1 MQRRTCNPLHNHRLF
16 ITTLRIRYQTLE
28 FGNNIDLHVRSLRDT
43 EQFSDV
49 GGVAEALGISSAMW
63 PLFGIVW
70 ASGEILAHLMLDYEI
85 EGRRVLEVGCGLA
98 LASLILNRRSADIT
112 ATDFH
117 PEAANFLHENVKL
130 NTGKT
135 IPFIRTSWIDE
146 SSALGKYDLIIG
158 SDILYERR
166 LVHPLADFIDQ
177 HANPTCEVII
187 IDPGRGNHA
196 HFSKKMVTL
205 GYAHTQR
212 KPTNIDYLDKPFKG
226 RILRYL
232 R

>member
-16 ITTLRIRYQTLE
+16 ISTLRVRYQTLE
-28 FGNNIDLHVRSLRDT
+28 FDGNVDLHIRSLRDT
-43 EQFSDV
+43 EQFSDID
-49 GGVAEALGISSAMW
+49 GVAEKLGISSAMW

-70 ASGEILAHLMLDYEI
+70 ASGEILAHLMLNYEI
-85 EGRRVLEVGCGLA
+85 AGRRVLEVGCGLA

-117 PEAANFLHENVKL
+117 PEAANFLRENVKL

-135 IPFIRTSWIDE
+135 IPFIRTGWKDSI
-146 SSALGKYDLIIG
+146 SSLGKYDLIIG

-166 LVHPLADFIDQ
+166 LIYPLADFINQ
-177 HANPTCEVII
+177 HANPTCEIVIV
-187 IDPGRGNHA
+187 DPGRGNHA
-196 HFSKKMVTL
+196 YFSKKMVSL

-212 KPTNIDYLDKPFKG
+212 KPTNLDYLEKPFKG

>member
-1 MQRRTCNPLHNHRLF
+1 
-16 ITTLRIRYQTLE
+16 
-28 FGNNIDLHVRSLRDT
+28 
-43 EQFSDV
+43 
-49 GGVAEALGISSAMW
+49 MW

-70 ASGEILAHLMLDYEI
+70 ASGELLAHLMLDYEI
-85 EGRRVLEVGCGLA
+85 AGRRVLEVGCGLA

-117 PEAANFLHENVKL
+117 PEAANFLIENVKL
-130 NTGKT
+130 NTGKA
-135 IPFIRTSWIDE
+135 IPFIRTGWKDTIST
-146 SSALGKYDLIIG
+146 LGTYDLIIG

-166 LVHPLADFIDQ
+166 LIHPLADFINQ
-177 HANPTCEVII
+177 HANPTCEVLMV
-187 IDPGRGNHA
+187 DPGRGNHA
-196 HFSKKMVTL
+196 HFSKKMVSL

-212 KPTNIDYLDKPFKG
+212 RPLHLNASEEPYKG